1 MAAIVLHVKIS
12 DATIKQQRFVKLH
25 FLNSNYSLLIRD
37 TSKTHTIRKLKEKQP
52 PQILTKGKNIE
63 FIIVR
68 YYGFLGL
75 KDY

>member
-1 MAAIVLHVKIS
+1 MAAIVLHVKIP